1 MYRPFDGT
9 SRHQILVYRLRCA
22 ASIGPKQL
30 NFAWCLGSKRLPTYS
45 ALPTTSALRESNF
58 RSASLFWHLIPP
70 LLSHTQIRFPCYRVM
85 YVHGLPWCLLPAG
98 CNVPWPVAAAIC
110 GVLVHTHNTHTYIIY
125 IYAMY
130 LYVPYLFYCMYASCN
145 NIFYIHCITVYGY
158 R

>member
-125 IYAMY
+125 IYMQCT
-130 LYVPYLFYCMYASCN
+130 CMCL
-145 NIFYIHCITVYGY
+145 IFSIVCTRRVIIYFIYTA
-158 R
+158 